1 MSKSTSLICIAGVAL
16 ALTSPVAAQQNLPV
30 TTSQTQ
36 GIKRTPLQKI
46 EVPGTDYEIVFGMA
60 EFPPNMK
67 IGRHTHPGAVLAY
80 MIDGELILSID
91 GQGERAYKTGESL
104 QVPGGAIHD
113 ERSGDKPAK
122 VIAVYVVPKGTP
134 LATPIK

>member
-1 MSKSTSLICIAGVAL
+1 MLKYTSLICIAGAAL
-16 ALTSPVAAQQNLPV
+16 ALTSPIAAQQNLPAM
-30 TTSQTQ
+30 TSQTQ

-46 EVPGTDYEIVFGMA
+46 DVPGTNYEIVFGMA
-60 EFPPNMK
+60 EFAPNMK

-91 GQGERAYKTGESL
+91 GQDERAYKMGESV
-104 QVPGGAIHD
+104 QVPGGVIHD

-122 VIAVYVVPKGTP
+122 VIAVYVVPKGAP
-134 LATPIK
+134 LATPVK